1 MQQQMQQDG
10 AGGWRCVAAAAA
22 GSGLGQEKAGYIA
35 GLVVLAVVP
44 QLLVAL
50 GLYLFIRWV
59 RYCLVA
65 AERAR
70 RCRRCMYVHLGV

>member
-1 MQQQMQQDG
+1 MASASLTSYAGCSCASSQQQMQQDG

-22 GSGLGQEKAGYIA
+22 AGWGLGPEKAGYIA

-50 GLYLFIRWV
+50 GLYLFIR
-59 RYCLVA
+59 
-65 AERAR
+65 
-70 RCRRCMYVHLGV
+70 